1 MPDFLWKAARANSDI
16 VEGRSQA
23 ASQAQAMQ
31 QLRAQGLTPLQISEA
46 GVNVSSVARSA
57 DSAASPW
64 WHSRRAF

>member
-16 VEGRSQA
+16 VEGRLQA

-46 GVNVSSVARSA
+46 GVNGSIVARIA
-57 DSAASPW
+57 DSAASV
-64 WHSRRAF
+64 SAA